1 MNSLCAWDGQY
12 LQSTPLNVD
21 SNNFECSSVTVYV
34 GKRGRRRRTTRA
46 GMAKERLTLCDERS
60 YGWLI
65 SESTTNMIGVHRL
78 LWDSVDKVS
87 F

>member
-1 MNSLCAWDGQY
+1 
-12 LQSTPLNVD
+12 
-21 SNNFECSSVTVYV
+21 
-34 GKRGRRRRTTRA
+34 
-46 GMAKERLTLCDERS
+46 MAKERLTLCDERS